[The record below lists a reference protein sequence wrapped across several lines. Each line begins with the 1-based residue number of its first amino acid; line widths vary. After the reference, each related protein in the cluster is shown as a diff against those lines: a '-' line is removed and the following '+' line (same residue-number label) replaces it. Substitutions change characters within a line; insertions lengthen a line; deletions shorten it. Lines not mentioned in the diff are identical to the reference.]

1 MLYTYCFNG
10 ILLVDLSYGRL
21 KHYSVHE
28 FLGMKLVHDVITF
41 NNKKFNVH
49 KSSVVKDYVFRIL
62 IIPWKL
68 ILLRV
73 QKLWNGLQSFNKRN
87 QYLLFTRS
95 LIRISRTPDEFED
108 KMWHKVLNY
117 NVGRFSEFSCTIFI
131 SPKCTIH
138 RNSITMYI
146 IIIVSCKEQM
156 YDNKWD
162 EYCDSFA
169 VQFDIYLILSSYN
182 ISQKHPITF

>member
-1 MLYTYCFNG
+1 MLCTYCFNG
-10 ILLVDLSYGRL
+10 ILLVDLSYVRL

-62 IIPWKL
+62 IMLWRL
-68 ILLRV
+68 IFLRV
-73 QKLWNGLQSFNKRN
+73 QKLWTDYKVSARGINISYLQVLWYAFQGLMENLSA
-87 QYLLFTRS
+87 
-95 LIRISRTPDEFED
+95 
-108 KMWHKVLNY
+108 WY
-117 NVGRFSEFSCTIFI
+117 NTQGIKLYSVFIFIVFI
-131 SPKCTIH
+131 SPKRTIH
-138 RNSITMYI
+138 RYSITMYI
-146 IIIVSCKEQM
+146 IIIVSCKEQV

-162 EYCDSFA
+162 EYCDSLA

>member
-1 MLYTYCFNG
+1 MLCTYCFNG
-10 ILLVDLSYGRL
+10 ILLVDLSYVRL

-117 NVGRFSEFSCTIFI
+117 NVGIPNSVVPFFI

-162 EYCDSFA
+162 EYCDSLA